1 MILFCIICLVVF
13 LVLFIT
19 DVLANINVWFSFIL
33 SLILTATPL
42 IICLL
47 QFLKTRKT
55 NYLVIGILAIIAFLF
70 VLFIFLTPEA
80 GIPP

>member
-1 MILFCIICLVVF
+1 M
-13 LVLFIT
+13 T
-19 DVLANINVWFSFIL
+19 DVLANINVWVSFIL

-47 QFLKTRKT
+47 QFFKTRKA

-80 GIPP
+80 GVPPLIQF